1 MRPADCPVCPRYQ
14 RTAELLGRRWSAA
27 VIRVAMDGP
36 VRFMEFRRAI
46 DGLSARLLAERLR
59 ELEAA
64 GLIERHPVGPRSF
77 EYRLTPKGVA
87 LTRVVVAIE
96 AWVAEWDAADA
107 RQTVPGQERIPL
119 RAAASRE

>member
-1 MRPADCPVCPRYQ
+1 MRPDDCPVCPRYQ

-64 GLIERHPVGPRSF
+64 GLIGRHPVGPRSF
-77 EYRLTPKGVA
+77 EYRLTPKGLA
-87 LTRVVVAIE
+87 LTRVVAAIE
-96 AWVAEWDAADA
+96 AWVADWDAADGRGTA
-107 RQTVPGQERIPL
+107 SSQDRTPL
-119 RAAASRE
+119 RATISRE